1 VTAFKT
7 LTEMF
12 LDVTDRGIARE
23 RTPGYAGMMQF
34 KRDGAWHAI
43 SAGEVRRRVTRLSAE
58 LLRLGLTAGD
68 RVAIL
73 SENSPEWAIADYAC
87 MAAGLVAVPIYPTL
101 TADQTRYILND
112 SGSRAV
118 FVSNAPGSNAAQ
130 MEKVLSM
137 HDFLPEV
144 GTIILMSGSVPARP
158 NVLGM
163 EKMYGSGP
171 VRDSEDAEFVAR
183 CRAIHAEDLF
193 SVLYTSGTT
202 GTPKGVMLSHRNLA
216 SNILDPMKLVQE
228 TDVALSFLPLSH
240 IFERMADYTFH
251 YYGASVAYLANIDEV
266 PQALA
271 DVRPTMMCA
280 VPRFFEKLYGRVM
293 EQVNGG
299 PPLRR
304 KLFWWAVGVG
314 KRRLDAVLNRRPVP
328 FGVAAQYAIADRLVF
343 AKMRQRMG
351 GRLRIVVSGSAP
363 LARELAEFFLACGIT
378 LLEGYGLTETSP
390 VLCANVPGA
399 IRLGTVGKAIPGV
412 ELKIAEDGE
421 ILARGPNIMM
431 GYYKR
436 PEETAVA
443 LADGWF
449 HTGDIGSLDTDGY
462 LTITDRKK
470 DLLKTAGGKFIAPQ
484 PIENKLKLN
493 PFVKNVVVLGDRRKF
508 VSALVVV
515 DLEKLAAHAQEQGIA
530 FVAPREL
537 LANAQILEFMQ
548 GQVDQWTSGLAHFE
562 RIKKVLLVDH
572 DFSIADGTLTPTLKA
587 RRAAIERQFKEQIDK
602 LYETPM

>member
-1 VTAFKT
+1 
-7 LTEMF
+7 MF
-12 LDVTDRGIARE
+12 LQATDRGIE
-23 RTPGYAGMMQF
+23 RALPSMMQS
-34 KRDGAWHAI
+34 KRDGVWQSL
-43 SAGEVRRRVTRLSAE
+43 SAAEVRRRVTRLSAE

-87 MAAGLVAVPIYPTL
+87 MAAGLVVVPIYPTL
-101 TADQTRYILND
+101 TPDQTRYILSD

-118 FVSNAPGSNAAQ
+118 FVSNASQ
-130 MEKVLSM
+130 MEKVFSV
-137 HDFLPEV
+137 HDQLKELGSV
-144 GTIILMSGSVPARP
+144 ILMSGPMPPRP
-158 NVLGM
+158 NVRGM
-163 EKMYGSGP
+163 DMMYGAGP
-171 VRDSEDAEFVAR
+171 LSAPEDAEFVAR
-183 CRAIHAEDLF
+183 CRAVRPEALF
-193 SVLYTSGTT
+193 SILYTSGTT

-216 SNILDPMKLVQE
+216 SNILGSLKLVDE
-228 TDVALSFLPLSH
+228 NDVALSFLPLSH
-240 IFERMADYTFH
+240 IFERMADYTF
-251 YYGASVAYLANIDEV
+251 YYHGATVAYLANIDEV

-271 DVRPTMMCA
+271 EVRPTVMCA
-280 VPRFFEKLYGRVM
+280 VPRFFEKLYARVV
-293 EQVNGG
+293 EQVNAA

-304 KLFWWAVGVG
+304 KLFWWALGVG
-314 KRRLDAVLNRRPVP
+314 KRRLAFVLNGRAVP
-328 FGVAAQYAIADRLVF
+328 LGIAAQFALANRLVF
-343 AKMRQRMG
+343 AKMRARMG

-363 LARELAEFFLACGIT
+363 LARELAEFFLACDIT

-399 IRLGTVGKAIPGV
+399 IRLGTVGKAIDGV

-431 GYYKR
+431 GYYNR

-443 LADGWF
+443 LSDGWF
-449 HTGDIGSLDTDGY
+449 HTGDIGQLDADGY

-484 PIENKLKLN
+484 PIENKLKMN

-515 DLEKLAAHAQEQGIA
+515 DLEKLAAHARGQGIA
-530 FVAPREL
+530 FGSPHEL
-537 LANAQILEFMQ
+537 LENPRIVEFMQ
-548 GQVDQWTSGLAHFE
+548 GQVDEWTAGLAHFE

-587 RRAAIERQFKEQIDK
+587 RRAVIERQFKEQIDQ
-602 LYETPM
+602 LYEIRM

>member
-1 VTAFKT
+1 MNSPAFAT
-7 LTEMF
+7 LAEMF
-12 LDVTDRGIARE
+12 LLVTDRGMAR
-23 RTPGYAGMMQF
+23 GQAVMLQF
-34 KRDGAWHAI
+34 KRDGVWQAL
-43 SAGEVRRRVTRLSAE
+43 SAAEVRRRVARLSTE
-58 LLRLGLTAGD
+58 LLRLGLAAGD

-73 SENSPEWAIADYAC
+73 AENSPEWAIADYAC
-87 MAAGLVAVPIYPTL
+87 ISAGLVVVPIYPTL

-112 SGSRAV
+112 SGARAV
-118 FVSNAPGSNAAQ
+118 FVSNTDQ
-130 MEKVLSM
+130 WEKVASVQDRLAE
-137 HDFLPEV
+137 L
-144 GTIILMSGSVPARP
+144 GTIILMCGPTPARP
-158 NVLGM
+158 GALGM
-163 EKMYGSGP
+163 ETMYGTDPIGAA
-171 VRDSEDAEFVAR
+171 EDAGFTAK
-183 CRAIHAEDLF
+183 CQAIRAGDLF
-193 SVLYTSGTT
+193 SILYTSGTT

-216 SNILDPMKLVQE
+216 SNILDSLKLVDE
-228 TDVALSFLPLSH
+228 NDVALSFLPLSH

-251 YYGASVAYLANIDEV
+251 YHGATVAYLANIDEV

-271 DVRPTMMCA
+271 EVRPTVMCA
-280 VPRFFEKLYGRVM
+280 VPRFFEKLYARVIG
-293 EQVNGG
+293 QVNAA

-314 KRRLDAVLNRRPVP
+314 KRRLDAVLNKRPVP
-328 FGVAAQYAIADRLVF
+328 LGVAAQFAIADRLVF
-343 AKMRQRMG
+343 AKMRERMG

-363 LARELAEFFLACGIT
+363 LARDLEEFFLACGIT

-390 VLCANVPGA
+390 VLCSNVPGA
-399 IRLGTVGKAIPGV
+399 IRLGTVGKPIAGV

-431 GYYKR
+431 GYYNR

-443 LADGWF
+443 LSDGWF
-449 HTGDIGSLDTDGY
+449 HTGDIGQLDADGY

-484 PIENKLKLN
+484 PIENTLKMN

-515 DLEKLAAHAQEQGIA
+515 DLERLAVYAREQGIA
-530 FVAPREL
+530 FTSPHEL
-537 LANAQILEFMQ
+537 LNNPQIAEFMQ
-548 GQVDQWTSGLAHFE
+548 GQVDQWTAGLAHFE
-562 RIKKVLLVDH
+562 RIKKVLLVDR

-587 RRAAIERQFKEQIDK
+587 RRSAIERQFKEQIDK